1 MDQTESHSGQKN
13 EKKMESI
20 EMEKQKKKNVEE
32 GKKKAKE
39 RKASRKF
46 NAQFVPHCCFRCQ

>member
-1 MDQTESHSGQKN
+1 ME
-13 EKKMESI
+13 KMET
-20 EMEKQKKKNVEE
+20 E
-32 GKKKAKE
+32 GSWRQGKGKGRAKE